1 MENNARIG
9 KRDNMRRPCF
19 NTWDKDFLN
28 RKKPQQG
35 IISSRCFYT
44 RFDDVSIGDDVP
56 ELLRGFEPE
65 GAGEAGFC
73 GGTAGLTNR
82 SCDIL
87 IKERDIPPDIPC
99 SINP

>member
-1 MENNARIG
+1 M
-9 KRDNMRRPCF
+9 
-19 NTWDKDFLN
+19 
-28 RKKPQQG
+28 
-35 IISSRCFYT
+35 

-56 ELLRGFEPE
+56 ELLRGLDPE
-65 GAGEAGFC
+65 GAGEAAFC

-99 SINP
+99 LFCSYENVSTMTLRDVSSA